1 MIGPLARL
9 RFLVCCCPC
18 FESESD
24 HSARDGVVALQGI
37 PVKWYRKCKSQDS
50 NNASPSVTEAENRPR
65 SPGAAIVDGINE
77 GMSQM
82 GIKCSLSADGFALA
96 PTCSVAIVST
106 LDVVD
111 TDDGP
116 ALRITPRCS
125 SDKLYTFVDEDD
137 SKVTGRRRPAP
148 KTVMLRDIGTVAAGD
163 GLLGSA
169 SRIAGGLS
177 CGVKVFGKAV
187 DSTLLVG
194 PATALLQFDVF
205 ETTIHGVTRDE
216 AVMHL
221 NTLVTWNRN
230 RIANNLCG
238 AVGTIDEDNDHYV
251 VIQEAD
257 REVAS
262 TSSKRSKNKG
272 GTQMISKQLSND
284 VELT

>member
-9 RFLVCCCPC
+9 RLLVCCCPC
-18 FESESD
+18 LESESD
-24 HSARDGVVALQGI
+24 RSARDGIIALQGI
-37 PVKWYRKCKSQDS
+37 PLKWYRKCKSEDINTAAVAKGDNQ
-50 NNASPSVTEAENRPR
+50 PR
-65 SPGAAIVDGINE
+65 SSPGAAIVDGINE
-77 GMSQM
+77 GLSQI
-82 GIKCSLSADGFALA
+82 GIKCSLSGDGFALA
-96 PTCSVAIVST
+96 PTCNVGIVST
-106 LDVVD
+106 LDVID

-116 ALRITPRCS
+116 ALRVTPRCS
-125 SDKLYTFVDEDD
+125 SEKLYTFIDEDD

-148 KTVMLRDIGTVAAGD
+148 KTVMLRDIGTVGAGD
-163 GLLGSA
+163 GLLESA

-194 PATALLQFDVF
+194 PATPLLQFDVF
-205 ETTIHGVTRDE
+205 ETAIHGVTRDE
-216 AVMHL
+216 VVLHL
-221 NTLVTWNRN
+221 NALVTWNRN

-262 TSSKRSKNKG
+262 TSSKKKNKKG
-272 GTQMISKQLSND
+272 GVQTISKQLSNA